1 MQTISVSD
9 PLFARLQKHAIPF
22 LDTPETVITRAVDA
36 LEAGREPSAVE
47 GDGRRDFNPAAPP
60 NLAFTTPT
68 KIVLEG
74 KVLEKSNT
82 YWNNLMV
89 ACIRKAAEDG
99 VIPSELSALMV
110 IPHAIGRKEG
120 GGYFFIEDAGVSVQG
135 QSANGAWKQVYRI
148 VSAKKY
154 SLDVE
159 FFWQNE
165 EKASMPNAKGRFHF
179 DP

>member
-36 LEAGREPSAVE
+36 LEAGRRTAVSAVE
-47 GDGRRDFNPAAPP
+47 GDGRRDFQPGRPP
-60 NLAFTTPT
+60 NLAFYNSN
-68 KIVLEG
+68 KNCSRREG
-74 KVLEKSNT
+74 SREERY

-89 ACIRKAAEDG
+89 ACVRKAAEDG

-159 FFWQNE
+159 FFL
-165 EKASMPNAKGRFHF
+165 AK
-179 DP
+179 